1 MSTGDLM
8 EDWNNPIITHMAEV
22 KVTNAPQMLN
32 RERRDNPRF
41 EPDLITVYWVWDA
54 DNHEGW
60 LRKSYSVSG
69 FMISKN
75 TAKALTLRT
84 SIGPRGKT
92 ATPTWAMDI
101 IEKTC
106 PDYTPYQ

>member
-1 MSTGDLM
+1 MDGIV
-8 EDWNNPIITHMAEV
+8 EDWQPPIVTHMAEV
-22 KVTNAPQMLN
+22 KLENAPQMLN

-41 EPDLITVYWVWDA
+41 QPDLITVYWEWDPSHH
-54 DNHEGW
+54 NGW
-60 LRKSYSVSG
+60 LRKTHSLSG

-75 TAKALTLRT
+75 TAKPLNMRT

-106 PDYTPYQ
+106 PDYTPYE